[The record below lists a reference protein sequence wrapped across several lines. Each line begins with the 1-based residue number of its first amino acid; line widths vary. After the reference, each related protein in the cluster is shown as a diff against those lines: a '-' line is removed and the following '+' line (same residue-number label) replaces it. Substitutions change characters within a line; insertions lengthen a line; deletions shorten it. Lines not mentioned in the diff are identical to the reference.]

1 MPKLCLAQYRIIGQ
15 LSSHDMYKRTVL
27 ADDSEIQIE
36 KSVGYTDLISQELH
50 NANIRTTGGN
60 KKTKPKRLKWKII
73 PSKQENHSF
82 LQSRVLFSGNTIL
95 NLFRQQQ
102 QQMKLKAGNRCCDFG
117 NESCTLKSWELVGM
131 NQG

>member
-50 NANIRTTGGN
+50 NANIR
-60 KKTKPKRLKWKII
+60 
-73 PSKQENHSF
+73 
-82 LQSRVLFSGNTIL
+82 
-95 NLFRQQQ
+95 
-102 QQMKLKAGNRCCDFG
+102 
-117 NESCTLKSWELVGM
+117 
-131 NQG
+131 